1 MTKTTIMSII
11 TMFSNDNINSI
22 KCDDGKNNIFI
33 SKIIFKNKNKKFTI
47 ICSNGPLMFDKLFT

>member
-1 MTKTTIMSII
+1 
-11 TMFSNDNINSI
+11 MFSNDNINSI